1 MWCTQDCLN
10 CNDSSCECYMTR
22 NEKIQTQYL
31 RMILN
36 LGYDYDGCN
45 TVESLKSLIDELMR
59 LARLGIDINDY
70 EPIYENN
77 GKKFNILGEEI
88 KNEE

>member
-1 MWCTQDCLN
+1 MWCTKDCLN
-10 CNDSSCECYMTR
+10 CNDSSCEFYMTR

-31 RMILN
+31 RMILD